1 MQPNNWIKNVFSKN
15 DAGKINKWWLLI
27 TIIVAFFVMVLV
39 LGGGVMAFQ
48 MKYKNKFFPGTSVG
62 TISLEGLTLG
72 EAFDVLDQT
81 TDDIERNGIKIIYNN
96 DDSTNLNVMSTV
108 SAISDPDLS
117 RDIIRFNNIE
127 TIDAIMDYGRN
138 GNWWQNLATQAK
150 MLFGSHQFHAKYYLD
165 EQELENLIITQFSE
179 YDHPAQN
186 AKPII
191 TWQDGV
197 PIIETTP
204 ESNGSVINYG
214 AVIDQIKQN
223 LKTLNNKPINI
234 DAKTDIAQITLSEI
248 KGKTNLIAEI
258 IATSTPTLVYNK
270 RTWDINKAEWGEMLE
285 FQKNDGVIIAG
296 INFDA
301 FDQWL
306 EINVASYI
314 NEEPRDASIN
324 FKDGRVTSFTTHRDG
339 QAINL
344 DLTYKTLSDNLLYNH
359 TIAISTI
366 TTAPKILTE
375 DINEM
380 GIKEIIGT
388 GESNFSGSPANR
400 RHNIKVGAEML
411 NGVLIKP
418 DEEFHLVE
426 HLTPVDAS
434 SGYLPELVIKGNETL
449 PEYGG
454 GLCQVGTTIFRTALA
469 SGLPITERRQHA
481 YNVSYYLE
489 DGLPGIDATI
499 YVPRPDVRFINDT
512 GHYILIQSRIEGD
525 YLYFD
530 FWGTKDGRITEK
542 TKPTTWGWIAPP
554 ATKYI
559 ETTELAVGTK
569 KCTESAHYGVSA
581 SFDYN
586 VTYPDGEVKKTTF
599 TSKYKPW
606 QAVCLIGVEQLSE
619 DTATT
624 TEDIL

>member
-1 MQPNNWIKNVFSKN
+1 MTEMQPNNWIKNVFSKN

-314 NEEPRDASIN
+314 NEEPRD
-324 FKDGRVTSFTTHRDG
+324 
-339 QAINL
+339 
-344 DLTYKTLSDNLLYNH
+344 
-359 TIAISTI
+359 
-366 TTAPKILTE
+366 
-375 DINEM
+375 
-380 GIKEIIGT
+380 
-388 GESNFSGSPANR
+388 
-400 RHNIKVGAEML
+400 
-411 NGVLIKP
+411 
-418 DEEFHLVE
+418 
-426 HLTPVDAS
+426 
-434 SGYLPELVIKGNETL
+434 
-449 PEYGG
+449 
-454 GLCQVGTTIFRTALA
+454 
-469 SGLPITERRQHA
+469 
-481 YNVSYYLE
+481 
-489 DGLPGIDATI
+489 
-499 YVPRPDVRFINDT
+499 
-512 GHYILIQSRIEGD
+512 
-525 YLYFD
+525 
-530 FWGTKDGRITEK
+530 
-542 TKPTTWGWIAPP
+542 
-554 ATKYI
+554 
-559 ETTELAVGTK
+559 
-569 KCTESAHYGVSA
+569 
-581 SFDYN
+581 
-586 VTYPDGEVKKTTF
+586 
-599 TSKYKPW
+599 
-606 QAVCLIGVEQLSE
+606 
-619 DTATT
+619 
-624 TEDIL
+624 

>member
-191 TWQDGV
+191 IWQDGV

-559 ETTELAVGTK
+559 ETTKLAVGTK